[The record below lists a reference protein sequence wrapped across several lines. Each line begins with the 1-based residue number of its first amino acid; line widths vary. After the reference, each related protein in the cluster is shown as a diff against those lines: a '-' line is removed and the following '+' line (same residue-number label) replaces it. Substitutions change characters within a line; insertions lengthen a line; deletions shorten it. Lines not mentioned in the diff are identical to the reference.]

1 MLAARK
7 LVSGFAALI
16 MAVSGALPSAT
27 AIVGRDDS
35 CTLDDSRV
43 LRQQSF
49 ELCPDEDEPDKIVT
63 LDGLMPKNAAA
74 EAVDVTEMIAEQ
86 DIVSSPIYDDSS
98 VVVAYDITISDGSG
112 EFQPDS
118 SRPICVEIYDP
129 SITDSANTE
138 LWHISDDGNR
148 EQISGFDVEDGKVS
162 FYAEGFSVYAIVN
175 NEFNIIDGVE
185 GWNKVKNSDEFE
197 RHRTDGYYISWFKA
211 PRFARDSYVEKL
223 KKTDKRTGLAVTL
236 AITDN
241 SGNGF
246 SNDTDYDELFE
257 NAVSAGAVKY
267 YFEPTEDD
275 PEKYYV
281 YCQKGNAALYVASHD
296 NTGSYNSLKLVDK
309 KEDASVYSVG
319 IAADGKTKI
328 QYPEKTYWTY
338 ANYGTES
345 QNGIGAFSTD
355 DNNNLYLWY
364 YNPPTPDDPYEL
376 DGKTYALVKYASGDI
391 YGKALDIDNSTSAIK
406 VTDTATKVNPL
417 THSGVNLIAENAQI
431 AMWTFHNCQ
440 KDVYTLSAEVGGAT
454 KYLNISDSGVTLSS
468 EPCEIKVTP
477 DKNGNILLSAGG
489 KQIKYSI
496 DGKKVES
503 FNVADSDGT
512 YFVFA
517 ELSPLIGDDFQ
528 VYSAEK
534 IGVSEVENGDS
545 FIIYTRVWDDAEKSY
560 KFYAVDHDGS
570 LVPCY
575 ERGDNIM
582 WIGSRINTLVWDFT
596 EYYGFDGLPNNYYE
610 LYNPYS
616 GKYLAPQIK
625 GQVLSDSTIGLNLP
639 GRRDGEYYTDILA
652 WDDPHYAYAALKDD
666 VSGDGNGQLASCS
679 RRDAQSF
686 YFAVIKKE
694 SSGLT
699 EVETIDNDEFGI
711 TMKMVDWKAK
721 AVQDN
726 FLKST
731 ASDNYKPTTGLL
743 STNLEKD
750 ENNNYTY
757 PTAVKNDNKSL
768 SELYGYTDSS
778 KVLQPLTE
786 VNHLF
791 IKSTYEATG
800 YFEFDSCQNFATL
813 KNPDGTFNVK
823 TVDLGDGNS
832 KQVTDFNVYKELGTN
847 ERNYST
853 SKHGQFLPYNIISK
867 DRTSECNPYNLYS
880 ALAVFKEDSKGMLPE
895 SDPRKYETLYTVGSE
910 NGDTDYYNGM
920 ELEAGFVQTP
930 NGKDNWG
937 HDIIFEFTGDDDFWL
952 YVDGELVIDLGGIH
966 SALSGNVNFAT
977 GAVMVNGKLNTLYDL
992 FYSNYK
998 GRGHTD
1004 AEAQAYVDDLFTQN
1018 EKGDYVFK
1026 DYSKHTMKIFYMER
1040 GAGASNLHM
1049 RFNLSYVT
1057 PGHVLLKK
1065 EIKNAGD
1072 LDLSL
1077 VQYPYQIYYKEKDD
1091 PNEYLLANTDRNVNV
1106 TYQNSTQKVEF
1117 KPSYTPPGCSE
1128 AIENVYFLNPEQVAE
1143 IHFPSDTMEYRIVEC
1158 GISAGYDGV
1167 YKSVKIK
1174 DDAEALTG
1182 TEISGAGSVVKRYSY
1197 DSGWRSVATHTSTVF
1212 VNEINEKAL
1221 RPLFITKKLY
1231 DESGNELNYDESANG
1246 TTGGNSYND
1255 NTLFQFRL
1263 YLTNGVDD
1271 ELRLANMAKYRV
1283 KNASGYY
1290 CKWEVYD
1297 PQPEDPSAPKG
1308 HFVSTG
1314 KEHFSD
1320 LSAEEKESATFETSI
1335 NGTIAQ
1341 IPAGYTIEVPNLT
1354 AGVRF
1359 KVVERPNE
1367 TELGYGKV
1375 RYEREEGTYI
1385 KNESENDGTV
1395 FKDVQP
1401 IMRVINKRGY
1411 GLEVAKKWSDSDFVY
1426 DHDPI
1431 YVAVYEKG
1439 SDEPLEL
1446 DGKTTVREI
1455 SPQNSKVR
1463 YFFDGITDSVFD
1475 DYSVYEV
1482 ELKPKDGQT
1491 EIKHDDDYMI
1501 TNIEHF
1507 DVVKVE
1513 DGVLNNARRM
1523 HKPGVYDPEGEDKDK
1538 EQFSY
1543 FPTTIKG
1550 EAVKVN
1556 DQATGKKRTD
1566 TVKNTRKGG
1575 VIISLHDMAD
1585 GTALSGGEFTI
1596 KTDSGD
1602 DVGTFTADSDGQ
1614 ITILFKEDNLDLS
1627 KTYTITQTKA
1637 PKGYIGVPEPV
1648 KVSFNV
1654 EGDSVT
1660 AVNITGNDSKWANGD
1675 IKNNDEENL
1684 IGFVKLY
1691 NKKTVFT
1698 VKKVDSITGQPVK
1711 GAHFALYKCVNGVK
1725 DYKCMEG
1732 YSDIVSGPDGVIDE
1746 ITVALPHGTYC
1757 LEETEAP
1764 SGYIRRSEDVRF
1776 TISSAG
1782 GVTAASFL
1790 TKTDGDVCTYVLSIP
1805 NEPTETTHSFII
1817 PTGIRTGHAAAAT
1830 ALLLLSAFGVLLM
1843 IHINKRERE

>member
-112 EFQPDS
+112 EFQPDI
-118 SRPICVEIYDP
+118 SRPIYVEIYDP

-138 LWHISDDGNR
+138 LWHISDDGQR

-162 FYAEGFSVYAIVN
+162 FYAEGFSVYAIVKGPDRAGWLN
-175 NEFNIIDGVE
+175 VTSVEQLAEFAEAGKGVYMGNLRGYFFMGETYTVNGPRKGIKKTKRGTKEPTDISVAVDELGAVKYFFEKKE
-185 GWNKVKNSDEFE
+185 GSDDEFYAYCMSGDTKLYVRNTNDSLTLTSKESE
-197 RHRTDGYYISWFKA
+197 RTLFKITLEDETECKFSVYNDVTKRYWNMQGNEDG
-211 PRFARDSYVEKL
+211 
-223 KKTDKRTGLAVTL
+223 
-236 AITDN
+236 

-246 SNDTDYDELFE
+246 AAYTGNNNGSKIVFY
-257 NAVSAGAVKY
+257 
-267 YFEPTEDD
+267 
-275 PEKYYV
+275 YYV
-281 YCQKGNAALYVASHD
+281 SID
-296 NTGSYNSLKLVDK
+296 
-309 KEDASVYSVG
+309 
-319 IAADGKTKI
+319 
-328 QYPEKTYWTY
+328 
-338 ANYGTES
+338 
-345 QNGIGAFSTD
+345 
-355 DNNNLYLWY
+355 
-364 YNPPTPDDPYEL
+364 DDPYEL
-376 DGKTYALVKYASGDI
+376 NGKTYALVKYASGDI
-391 YGKALDIDNSTSAIK
+391 YGKALDIDNETSAIK
-406 VTDTATKVNPL
+406 VSDTATKVNPL

-431 AMWTFHNCQ
+431 AMWTFQNCQ

-454 KYLNISDSGVTLSS
+454 KYLNISDRGVTLSS

-496 DGKKVES
+496 DDKKVES

-512 YFVFA
+512 YFVLA
-517 ELSPLIGDDFQ
+517 EPSPLIDDDFK

-786 VNHLF
+786 VNYLF

-813 KNPDGTFNVK
+813 KNPDGSFNVK

-880 ALAVFKEDSKGMLPE
+880 ALAVYKEDSKGMLPE

-998 GRGHTD
+998 DRGHTD

-1143 IHFPSDTMEYRIVEC
+1143 IHFPSDTMVYRIVEC
-1158 GISAGYDGV
+1158 GISAGNDGV

-1283 KNASGYY
+1283 KNASGFY

-1375 RYEREEGTYI
+1375 RYEREAGTYI
-1385 KNESENDGTV
+1385 TNESDNDGTV
-1395 FKDVQP
+1395 YSDEEPV
-1401 IMRVINKRGY
+1401 MRVINKRGY

-1463 YFFDGITDSVFD
+1463 YFFDGITDDDFD
-1475 DYSVYEV
+1475 GYSVHEV
-1482 ELKPKDGQT
+1482 ELIPKNGT
-1491 EIKHDDDYMI
+1491 SKVKCDDDFVV
-1501 TNIEHF
+1501 TNIDEF
-1507 DVVKVE
+1507 DIVKAD
-1513 DGVLNNARRM
+1513 DGTLNSARRM
-1523 HKPGVYDPEGEDKDK
+1523 HKPGVYDPEGEDK

-1543 FPTTIKG
+1543 FPNYIKG

-1648 KVSFNV
+1648 KVSFSV

>member
-118 SRPICVEIYDP
+118 SRPIYVEIYDP

-162 FYAEGFSVYAIVN
+162 FYAEGFSVYAIVSVFGENVQSN
-175 NEFNIIDGVE
+175 NANTIEQINGNSFYIVND
-185 GWNKVKNSDEFE
+185 KNNRYLLNSLNSGKIK
-197 RHRTDGYYISWFKA
+197 TT
-211 PRFARDSYVEKL
+211 
-223 KKTDKRTGLAVTL
+223 TDK
-236 AITDN
+236 D
-241 SGNGF
+241 
-246 SNDTDYDELFE
+246 
-257 NAVSAGAVKY
+257 SAEKY
-267 YFEPTEDD
+267 YFE
-275 PEKYYV
+275 KV
-281 YCQKGNAALYVASHD
+281 D
-296 NTGSYNSLKLVDK
+296 NTDDVFSIYYLAENDSRIYLCK
-309 KEDASVYSVG
+309 KNEREGQFYFKESPDSTYHSEFKIKKSVYGEYFYICS
-319 IAADGKTKI
+319 ATNNPTDDK
-328 QYPEKTYWTY
+328 QNYWTY
-338 ANYGTES
+338 DNGGIKNSRCFANGDYNAKNELMTYDEATEK
-345 QNGIGAFSTD
+345 NRLFLLARRLDIA
-355 DNNNLYLWY
+355 
-364 YNPPTPDDPYEL
+364 DDPYEL
-376 DGKTYALVKYASGDI
+376 NGKTYALVKYASGDI

-440 KDVYTLSAEVGGAT
+440 KDVYTLSAEVGGET
-454 KYLNISDSGVTLSS
+454 KYLSISDGGVTLSS
-468 EPCEIKVTP
+468 EPCEFKVTP
-477 DKNGNILLSAGG
+477 DKNGSILLSAGG
-489 KQIKYSI
+489 KQIKYSV
-496 DGKKVES
+496 DNKKES
-503 FNVADSDGT
+503 FKAADSDGT
-512 YFVFA
+512 YFVLA

-545 FIIYTRVWDDAEKSY
+545 FIIYTRVWDDADKSY

-652 WDDPHYAYAALKDD
+652 WDDPHYAYAALKGD
-666 VSGDGNGQLASCS
+666 VSGDGSGQLASCS
-679 RRDAQSF
+679 RREAQSF
-686 YFAVIKKE
+686 YFAKLKDDA
-694 SSGLT
+694 SGLT

-711 TMKMVDWKAK
+711 TMKMVDCSTRNAMKAILGRDIGTK
-721 AVQDN
+721 YDP
-726 FLKST
+726 K
-731 ASDNYKPTTGLL
+731 LL
-743 STNLEKD
+743 STSFGED
-750 ENNNYTY
+750 GY
-757 PTAVKNDNKSL
+757 PASNVNGNSL
-768 SELYGYTDSS
+768 SQFFVPASTR
-778 KVLQPLTE
+778 E

-791 IKSTYEATG
+791 IKSTYEASG

-813 KNPDGTFNVK
+813 KNQDGSFNEREIVIDDEGHTK
-823 TVDLGDGNS
+823 T
-832 KQVTDFNVYKELGTN
+832 VTDFKVYSELGTN
-847 ERNYST
+847 ERDTST
-853 SKHGQFLPYNIISK
+853 SKHGQFLPYNTISK
-867 DRTSECNPYNLYS
+867 DRPSDANPYNLYS
-880 ALAVFKEDSKGMLPE
+880 ALAVYGEPAKGMLPE
-895 SDPRKYETLYTVGSE
+895 SDPRKYETLYTVGTE
-910 NGDTDYYNGM
+910 NDTNYYNAM

-930 NGKDNWG
+930 NGKDSWG

-998 GRGHTD
+998 DRGHTD

-1143 IHFPSDTMEYRIVEC
+1143 IHFPSDTMVYRIVEC
-1158 GISAGYDGV
+1158 GISAGNDGV

-1283 KNASGYY
+1283 KNASGFY
-1290 CKWEVYD
+1290 CKWAVYEQ
-1297 PQPEDPSAPKG
+1297 QPDDPSAPKG

-1439 SDEPLEL
+1439 SDEPLEF

-1463 YFFDGITDSVFD
+1463 YFFDGITDDDFD
-1475 DYSVYEV
+1475 GYSVHEV
-1482 ELKPKDGQT
+1482 ELIPKNGT
-1491 EIKHDDDYMI
+1491 SKVKCDDDFVV
-1501 TNIEHF
+1501 TNIDEF
-1507 DVVKVE
+1507 DIVKAD
-1513 DGVLNNARRM
+1513 DGTLNSARRM

-1543 FPTTIKG
+1543 FPNYIKG
-1550 EAVKVN
+1550 EAVVIN
-1556 DQATGKKRTD
+1556 DHATGKKRTD
-1566 TVKNTRKGG
+1566 TIKNERKGG
-1575 VIISLHDMAD
+1575 IIITLHDMAD